1 MARQHDETYKLIFSH
16 LGAVEDLVRSFV
28 GKDMAEE
35 FDFDTLEAL
44 PTDRISEELVR
55 RRLDLLWKIRFRRKW
70 LYVLI
75 HIEFQSE
82 VDPFM
87 ALRVVHPSRKPPR
100 ARPPSTPDHRRALGE
115 DPLEPL
121 DFNPATRPPS
131 TAAKPTVH
139 QGDRNPPESAIG
151 LAEQAIGIRGMRST
165 DALTSESTRKVVN
178 RVNSA
183 FHNGNRG

>member
-16 LGAVEDLVRSFV
+16 PGAVEDLVRSFV

-35 FDFDTLEAL
+35 FDFETLAAL

-55 RRLDLLWKIRFRRKW
+55 RELDLLWKIRFRRKW

-87 ALRVVHPSRKPPR
+87 ALRVLTYVCLSYEDLIRRGEVKAGDKLPPILPVTIYNGR
-100 ARPPSTPDHRRALGE
+100 APWRAATDISELVGGGSQGGVADFKEGTGE
-115 DPLEPL
+115 D
-121 DFNPATRPPS
+121 
-131 TAAKPTVH
+131 TVVDGGRDDVGES
-139 QGDRNPPESAIG
+139 QGDA
-151 LAEQAIGIRGMRST
+151 
-165 DALTSESTRKVVN
+165 
-178 RVNSA
+178 
-183 FHNGNRG
+183 